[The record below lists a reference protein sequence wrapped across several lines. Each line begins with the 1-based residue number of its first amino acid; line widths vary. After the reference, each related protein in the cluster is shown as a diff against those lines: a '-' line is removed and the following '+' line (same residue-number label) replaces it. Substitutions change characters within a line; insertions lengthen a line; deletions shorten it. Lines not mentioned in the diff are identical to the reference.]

1 MLAAMTALTSSKQL
15 VLNAYQRLAARD
27 LDGLGQ
33 LLHEDFS
40 SHNPDIPAGRTA
52 AMEFLAGSPT
62 ADTKVDIQHVVADG
76 SMVAVHYRALSPGE
90 LKSRSIVDIWR
101 IDDDLIAE
109 HWDVVQP

>member
-1 MLAAMTALTSSKQL
+1 MTALTSSKAL

-52 AMEFLAGSPT
+52 AMEFLAGSPI
-62 ADTKVDIQHVVADG
+62 ADTLVDIQHVVADG
-76 SMVAVHYRALSPGE
+76 ELVAVHYRALSPGE
-90 LKSRSIVDIWR
+90 TKSRSVVDIWR
-101 IDDDLIAE
+101 VNDDQLAE

>member
-1 MLAAMTALTSSKQL
+1 MTALTSSKDL

-27 LDGLGQ
+27 FDGLGK

-52 AMEFLAGSPT
+52 AMEYLVGSPI

-76 SMVAVHYRALSPGE
+76 NIVAVHYHAHTPGAP
-90 LKSRSIVDIWR
+90 KSRAIVDIWR
-101 IDDDLIAE
+101 VDDNSLAE
-109 HWDVVQP
+109 HWDVIAP

>member
-1 MLAAMTALTSSKQL
+1 MTALTSSKAL

-40 SHNPDIPAGRTA
+40 SHNPDIPSGRA
-52 AMEFLAGSPT
+52 KAMEFLARSPI
-62 ADTKVDIQHVVADG
+62 ADTSVDIQHVVADG
-76 SMVAVHYRALSPGE
+76 ELVAVHYLALSPGE
-90 LKSRSIVDIWR
+90 TKSRSVVDIWR
-101 IDDDLIAE
+101 VNDDLLAE